1 MPAIGELKS
10 YCPASEIENIFADY
24 AGTVEPEKT
33 FLAPGEKFVSQM
45 NLLGFKTGRLSAVEK
60 KSPNFW
66 PRYLDKKRSEAP
78 ARNLL
83 KPSDS
88 VLGTGVDCRADSFYA
103 VSLLTA

>member
-1 MPAIGELKS
+1 MVRP
-10 YCPASEIENIFADY
+10 SEIENIFADY

-66 PRYLDKKRSEAP
+66 PRYLDKKRSTAP
-78 ARNLL
+78 
-83 KPSDS
+83 
-88 VLGTGVDCRADSFYA
+88 VGTFKTSILYWGPALIAALILFMLFRF
-103 VSLLTA
+103 